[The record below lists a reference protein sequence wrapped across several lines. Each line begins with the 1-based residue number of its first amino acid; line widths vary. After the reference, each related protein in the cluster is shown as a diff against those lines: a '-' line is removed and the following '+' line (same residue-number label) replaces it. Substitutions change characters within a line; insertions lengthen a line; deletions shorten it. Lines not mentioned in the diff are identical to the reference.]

1 MDYGLPAGDRGM
13 MDRHGLAVRLD
24 AGVVGRGD
32 VTARRPPRAASTLT
46 GAAGVRIDAAPRT
59 WYFALGLAIAGCV
72 AIASVVARIADL
84 GGGGGPQAA
93 HDAGVADSFHAERE
107 VMVSPMP

>member
-1 MDYGLPAGDRGM
+1 M
-13 MDRHGLAVRLD
+13 
-24 AGVVGRGD
+24 
-32 VTARRPPRAASTLT
+32 TAPRPPRAASTLT

-84 GGGGGPQAA
+84 GSGAGGPQAA
-93 HDAGVADSFHAERE
+93 RDAGVADSFHSERE

>member
-1 MDYGLPAGDRGM
+1 
-13 MDRHGLAVRLD
+13 
-24 AGVVGRGD
+24 
-32 VTARRPPRAASTLT
+32 VTAPRPPRAASTLT

-59 WYFALGLAIAGCV
+59 WYFATQP

-84 GGGGGPQAA
+84 GSGAGGPQAA
-93 HDAGVADSFHAERE
+93 RDAGVADSFHSERE